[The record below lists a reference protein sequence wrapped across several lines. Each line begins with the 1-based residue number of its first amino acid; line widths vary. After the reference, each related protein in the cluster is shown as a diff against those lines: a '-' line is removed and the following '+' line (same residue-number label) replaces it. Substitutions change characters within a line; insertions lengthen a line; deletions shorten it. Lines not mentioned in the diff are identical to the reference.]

1 MNQTT
6 SFTQLINELYQQI
19 RSFTHNQAKEQNLTP
34 VKWQVLN
41 YLEQNNNTLTQY
53 QLSKLMNRD
62 LGQLTRLLNQLEAE
76 KLIRKATDKKDK
88 RMRHISLTNKAKE
101 KISPIKASINKFY
114 DNLKDNLLNDE
125 YEQLVELLTKA
136 KDKIKIS

>member
-1 MNQTT
+1 MTQNT

-19 RSFTHNQAKEQNLTP
+19 RSFTYNQAKEQNLTP

-76 KLIRKATDKKDK
+76 QLIRKATDKKDK

-101 KISPIKASINKFY
+101 KISPIKVSINKFY
-114 DNLKDNLLNDE
+114 DNLKENLLNDE
-125 YEQLVELLTKA
+125 YDQLVELLTKA